1 MAPQKVLW
9 RPSRPKNLSRHHKE
23 AQKWKFMLTPILIQ
37 ISEKH
42 GAGRVRIA
50 IVVGPFNAKILK
62 KIIFEVFFSL
72 SWNEDKLKVYN
83 DTKCTCR
90 FR

>member
-1 MAPQKVLW
+1 
-9 RPSRPKNLSRHHKE
+9 
-23 AQKWKFMLTPILIQ
+23 MLTPILIQ

-62 KIIFEVFFSL
+62 KIFFEVFFSL
-72 SWNEDKLKVYN
+72 S
-83 DTKCTCR
+83 
-90 FR
+90 